1 MILRARQVSKQEL
14 VVVLLRNVFVESEKL
29 REDIFGNTFL
39 ESSTTKREE
48 NPASPV
54 QDSEKS
60 DEDIV

>member
-1 MILRARQVSKQEL
+1 MGYQQPSRHFL
-14 VVVLLRNVFVESEKL
+14 VE
-29 REDIFGNTFL
+29 G
-39 ESSTTKREE
+39 STTKREE

>member
-1 MILRARQVSKQEL
+1 MEQWVISNQAANFL
-14 VVVLLRNVFVESEKL
+14 VE
-29 REDIFGNTFL
+29 G
-39 ESSTTKREE
+39 STTKREE